1 MSTSTGDIDIR
12 RGRDDAPLPLAVE
25 QSRAM
30 AQAELG
36 AQRDD
41 APPSMAVEQRYRLA
55 DRLLGKRWI
64 GLIVSALLHRPY
76 RFSELGACIGL
87 VSDRTLSAR
96 LGELEACGIV
106 ERRVNSEAKPVR
118 IEYALTP
125 KGYALEPLVREIA
138 RWADEWLN
146 EGGGRRAEGES

>member
-12 RGRDDAPLPLAVE
+12 RG
-25 QSRAM
+25 
-30 AQAELG
+30 
-36 AQRDD
+36 RDD

-64 GLIVSALLHRPY
+64 GLIISALLHRPY

-118 IEYALTP
+118 IEYALTA

-138 RWADEWLN
+138 HWADEWLT
-146 EGGGRRAEGES
+146 EPVESRKSKVESGATQ